1 MQRYRGFW
9 DHTKEEGGPC
19 TRMRAACF
27 LTCHLLEAPPIKRKQ
42 KRTPSCPSPS
52 SRKTCCRCWL
62 FCDFPLQNKDIE
74 VCAALSLGPLPW
86 VGGDPV
92 ITTLSLPPSQHPCVL
107 AGSVMSSTVACSLG
121 SPGLEREHRP
131 LWTGKHAAVCPGT
144 GAPVWRN
151 LQTAHSATSQHFS
164 KTAWLGLG
172 PDCPRVA
179 GGLEPGTGLGKQ
191 GLGASRVR

>member
-1 MQRYRGFW
+1 MS
-9 DHTKEEGGPC
+9 
-19 TRMRAACF
+19 
-27 LTCHLLEAPPIKRKQ
+27 PPIKRRQ

-52 SRKTCCRCWL
+52 SRKPCCRCWL
-62 FCDFPLQNKDIE
+62 FCDSPLLNNRHRGLCCPQSGTL
-74 VCAALSLGPLPW
+74 AM
-86 VGGDPV
+86 GGDPV
-92 ITTLSLPPSQHPCVL
+92 ITSLSLPPSQHPCVL
-107 AGSVMSSTVACSLG
+107 AGPVTSSTVACSLG

-172 PDCPRVA
+172 PNCPRVA
-179 GGLEPGTGLGKQ
+179 GGLEPGTRLGKQ
-191 GLGASRVR
+191 GLGPSRVR